1 MACSDNKYLPTLYM
15 FLGWFLTVLGYIMVK
30 FLIRAIG
37 CLHRYR
43 DSLSNPDSS
52 EKSDQASRSGH
63 TRSPPYTN
71 EISTITT
78 QFGHSKSDMDR
89 DIGYSTYV

>member
-1 MACSDNKYLPTLYM
+1 MACSDNKYLPSLYM
-15 FLGWFLTVLGYIMVK
+15 LLGWSLTVLGYVMGK
-30 FLIRAIG
+30 LLIRAIG

-52 EKSDQASRSGH
+52 ERSDQASQGGNTH
-63 TRSPPYTN
+63 SPPYTN
-71 EISTITT
+71 EISTTTT

>member
-1 MACSDNKYLPTLYM
+1 MGKL
-15 FLGWFLTVLGYIMVK
+15 F
-30 FLIRAIG
+30 IRAIG

-52 EKSDQASRSGH
+52 ERSDQASRGGN
-63 TRSPPYTN
+63 TRSSPYTN
-71 EISTITT
+71 DIFITTT

-89 DIGYSTYV
+89 DIGYSTYF